1 MAKTMSERL
10 ANDILTDNTQI
21 SYCEQ
26 CEDCKHWGNSGDP
39 FSNAYD
45 KANCDRYPRP
55 ERKPDWVINNYGEC
69 DFKEYR
75 E

>member
-1 MAKTMSERL
+1 MKPYERYE
-10 ANDILTDNTQI
+10 NEVLTDNTQI

-26 CEDCKHWGNSGDP
+26 CEDCKHWGNGDDP
-39 FSNAYD
+39 RRNAYD
-45 KANCDRYPRP
+45 KASCDKYPFP
-55 ERKPDWVINNYGEC
+55 GIKPDWVINNYGEC